1 MTTSRTLR
9 TIGRA
14 LGALLLMLAGG
25 CFQIET
31 RVKLHEDGS
40 ATITERFQL
49 SQRLMEFEN
58 PGGGPVLASEL
69 TKEAVM
75 ERMKLMGKGT
85 TLVSH
90 EVRDGEGGGRE
101 SVSVFKIPDIT
112 EFQYASP
119 YVSLPGYSGRCLMK
133 CRLSV
138 RLSADSRHPPG
149 LVVLTF
155 DPVVN
160 DPAKAK
166 VEPSPKIDEKN
177 PPKGPS
183 PAEFQMLRHL
193 QPVVRDLLEGIRLK
207 FTVESYASIYGAW
220 MGPPVRNAQA
230 NTHEWD
236 LIDVSDKDLDAYGA
250 NFLENEE
257 VMLELEQRQLRGPN
271 ILQNLRG
278 MFENLTLP
286 LFYSGDTGW
295 GFPPV
300 MWFRPSRPLFDK
312 FFAGKTLDFGERNG
326 GQRPAK
332 FEEIGWQPPP
342 TAAKP

>member
-1 MTTSRTLR
+1 MTTSRMLNTL
-9 TIGRA
+9 GLALAA
-14 LGALLLMLAGG
+14 LGLLLSSG

-31 RVKLHEDGS
+31 LVSIHEDGS
-40 ATITERFQL
+40 GTITERFQL

-75 ERMKLMGKGT
+75 ERMKFMGKGI

-133 CRLSV
+133 CRLSA
-138 RLSADSRHPPG
+138 RLKADNHPPG

-166 VEPSPKIDEKN
+166 VEPSPKTDEKN

-183 PAEFQMLRHL
+183 PAELQMLRHL

-207 FTVESYASIYGAW
+207 FTVETYASVYGAW

-257 VMLELEQRQLRGPN
+257 VMLELERRQLDGPN
-271 ILQNLRG
+271 TRQHLGG
-278 MFENLTLP
+278 MFGNLTLP
-286 LFYSGDTGW
+286 LFYIAGGPWWS
-295 GFPPV
+295 PPV
-300 MWFRPSRPLFDK
+300 MWFRPSRPLFDRL
-312 FFAGKTLDFGERNG
+312 FAGKTLEFGERAG
-326 GQRPAK
+326 GARPAK

-342 TAAKP
+342 TAKP